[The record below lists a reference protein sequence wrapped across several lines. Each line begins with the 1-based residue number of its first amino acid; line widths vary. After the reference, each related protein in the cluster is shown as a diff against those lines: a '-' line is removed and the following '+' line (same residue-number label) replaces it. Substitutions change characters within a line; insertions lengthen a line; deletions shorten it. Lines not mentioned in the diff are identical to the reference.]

1 MAVVLIDDGG
11 VGLEEAFLF
20 ALGRSLSVKLSVI
33 LVVVLGIGFATSSWL
48 TVRKHT
54 AALMSQILVSAD
66 RVADVLQSATRQG
79 MMRNRRGDVREIIQT
94 VGAEPG
100 VDRIRIYNKAG
111 EIIVSTDT
119 TELFKRVNA
128 QAEACVVCH
137 TKAGALTIPLPNLRY
152 RVITMPDGHRSLG
165 LISPIRNSPPCSGA
179 DCHAHPADRAILG
192 VFDVRM
198 SLAGVDEAL
207 ARSRRDLITWSVV
220 LAVLAASASGF
231 FVWRFVHCPINRLA
245 RGTRELAAGNLDYRI
260 PIDHKDELG
269 QLARDF
275 NHMTGELA
283 TARAE
288 LTEWTRTLE
297 SRVTEKTRQLQRIN
311 EGMAQIDKLAS
322 LGRLAATV
330 AHELN
335 NPISG
340 INTYV
345 SLGMRRLGKSNSA
358 DPAIAETIKELRFI
372 HDELDRCGKIVKN
385 LLLFSRS
392 TPVEHALVPMEE
404 VVSHCTQLVSHH
416 LKLHDI
422 QPRIDLEPSLIVYGD
437 AQQLRQALVAILI
450 NAVEAMPNGGELTIS
465 GKRVGSPGVCEL
477 VVTDTGRGIA
487 EGDLPHVF
495 EPFFSSK
502 TDCAGVGLGLSVVYG
517 IMQQHDGRIVIDSKV
532 GEGTKVTMV
541 LPTEPGRAVPGDD
554 AAQAAAGG
562 GSWTTKTT
570 PS

>member
-1 MAVVLIDDGG
+1 
-11 VGLEEAFLF
+11 VGLQEDFLS
-20 ALGRSLSVKLSVI
+20 AIGRSLSVRLFLI
-33 LVVVLGIGFATSSWL
+33 LVVVLGIGFGVSSWL
-48 TVRKHT
+48 TVHEHT
-54 AALMSQILVSAD
+54 ATLMSQILASAD
-66 RVADVLQSATRQG
+66 RAADILQSATRQG

-94 VGAEPG
+94 VGAEQG
-100 VDRIRIYNKAG
+100 VDGIRIYNKAG

-119 TELFKRVNA
+119 TELFKRVDA

-137 TKAGALTIPLPNLRY
+137 TKAGALSTPIPNLRY
-152 RVITMPDGHRSLG
+152 RVVRAPDGHRTLG
-165 LISPIRNSPPCSGA
+165 LISPIRNLPSCAEA

-198 SLAGVDEAL
+198 SLEDVDRSL
-207 ARSRRDLITWSVV
+207 ARSRRDLIAWSAI

-231 FVWRFVHCPINRLA
+231 FVWRFVHRPIKRLA

-260 PIDHKDELG
+260 PVDNRDELG
-269 QLARDF
+269 QFAQEF
-275 NHMTGELA
+275 NLMTGELA

-288 LTEWTRTLE
+288 LTEWAKTLE
-297 SRVTEKTRQLQRIN
+297 TRVAEKTSQLQRIN

-345 SLGMRRLGKSNSA
+345 SLGMRRLGKSNST
-358 DPAIAETIKELRFI
+358 DPAVTETIKEMQLV

-392 TPVEHALVPMEE
+392 TPAEHAPVPMEE
-404 VVSHCTQLVSHH
+404 IVDHCTQLVSHH
-416 LKLHDI
+416 LKLHEIHLTVDFESN
-422 QPRIDLEPSLIVYGD
+422 LVVYGD
-437 AQQLRQALVAILI
+437 VQQLRQALLAILI
-450 NAVEAMPNGGELTIS
+450 NAVEAMPTGGELTIS
-465 GKRVGSPGVCEL
+465 ARRRKAHGPCEL
-477 VVTDTGRGIA
+477 VVSDTGRGIA
-487 EGDLPHVF
+487 RDDLPHVF

-502 TDCAGVGLGLSVVYG
+502 SDCAGVGLGLSVVYG
-517 IMQQHDGRIVIDSKV
+517 IMRQHDGQISIDSKV

-541 LPTEPGRAVPGDD
+541 LPTEPGRPVPGSDSTRGT
-554 AAQAAAGG
+554 AGG
-562 GSWTTKTT
+562 MT
-570 PS
+570 

>member
-1 MAVVLIDDGG
+1 M
-11 VGLEEAFLF
+11 F
-20 ALGRSLSVKLSVI
+20 ALGRSLSVKLFALLVI
-33 LVVVLGIGFATSSWL
+33 VLGIGFGMASWL

-54 AALMSQILVSAD
+54 ATLMSQTLASAD
-66 RVADVLQSATRQG
+66 RVADILQSATRLA
-79 MMRNRRGDVREIIQT
+79 MMRNQRSDVRDIIQT
-94 VGAEPG
+94 IGAEPG
-100 VDRIRIYNKAG
+100 VDGIRIYNKAG

-119 TELFKRVNA
+119 TEQFKRVDA

-137 TKAGALTIPLPNLRY
+137 TKAGALTTPIQNLRY
-152 RVITMPDGHRSLG
+152 RVITAPDGHRTLG
-165 LISPIRNSPPCSGA
+165 LISPIRNLNSCA
-179 DCHAHPADRAILG
+179 QAVCHAHPADRAILG

-198 SLAGVDEAL
+198 SLEHVDTAL
-207 ARSRRDLITWSVV
+207 ARSRRDLIAWSVV

-231 FVWRFVHCPINRLA
+231 FVWRFVHRPMKRLA

-260 PIDHKDELG
+260 PIDHNDELG

-275 NHMTGELA
+275 NHMTGELSS
-283 TARAE
+283 ARAE

-297 SRVTEKTRQLQRIN
+297 TRVTEKTSQLQRIN

-345 SLGMRRLGKSNSA
+345 SLGMRRLGKTGST
-358 DPAIAETIKELRFI
+358 DPAISETIKELQFI
-372 HDELDRCGKIVKN
+372 HSELDRCGKIVKN

-392 TPVEHALVPMEE
+392 TPAEHAPVSMEDI
-404 VVSHCTQLVSHH
+404 VGHCTQLVNHH
-416 LKLHDI
+416 LQLHEI
-422 QPRIDLEPSLIVYGD
+422 HLNTKLEPGLIVYGD
-437 AQQLRQALVAILI
+437 VQQLRQALIAILI
-450 NAVEAMPNGGELTIS
+450 NAVEAMPAGGELSIS
-465 GKRVGSPGVCEL
+465 TRRSGTAGRCDL

-487 EGDLPHVF
+487 PGDLPHVF

-502 TDCAGVGLGLSVVYG
+502 SDCAGVGLGLSVVYG
-517 IMQQHDGRIVIDSKV
+517 IMQQLDGQISINSKV
-532 GEGTKVTMV
+532 GEGTRVTMT
-541 LPTEPGRAVPGDD
+541 LPTGPAEPHSENP
-554 AAQAAAGG
+554 AAPAADKG